1 MTRPDQLAR
10 PMPFPLLG
18 CFTLTV
24 AAVARPQSTVH
35 LFETTQSYD
44 TIMTARQASF
54 YWLIVLTTL
63 DSGRV
68 LLLAENL
75 SCALTMSSYFGS
87 VVIESFGT
95 MCTIL

>member
-1 MTRPDQLAR
+1 MIIVHPGLQSKLNVRLELGSDQ
-10 PMPFPLLG
+10 
-18 CFTLTV
+18 
-24 AAVARPQSTVH
+24 AADPRCCEPAPCKGG
-35 LFETTQSYD
+35 
-44 TIMTARQASF
+44 TIYS
-54 YWLIVLTTL
+54 LIVLTTL